1 MSASNDDE
9 LAILRHQRKLELQKQ
24 IEAQASKQVEAE
36 FAEQK
41 KQIEN
46 SAIDSAMKKL
56 LTPDAR
62 SRLATISL
70 ATPERS
76 NQIVPV
82 MELKTSI
89 VKIRNINK
97 GDSVSYG
104 RTFIAK
110 EEMMIGVIPIGYAD
124 GLPRALSN
132 KGKVICM
139 NENCDILGRVCMD
152 LTIINLSEID
162 NPKVGDEVI
171 IFGTGEIDANQV
183 ADIADTIPYEIVC
196 GISKRVK
203 RVYK

>member
-76 NQIVPV
+76 NQI
-82 MELKTSI
+82 KQI
-89 VKIRNINK
+89 KRNKQINQTK
-97 GDSVSYG
+97 
-104 RTFIAK
+104 
-110 EEMMIGVIPIGYAD
+110 
-124 GLPRALSN
+124 
-132 KGKVICM
+132 
-139 NENCDILGRVCMD
+139 
-152 LTIINLSEID
+152 
-162 NPKVGDEVI
+162 
-171 IFGTGEIDANQV
+171 Q
-183 ADIADTIPYEIVC
+183 
-196 GISKRVK
+196 SKQKKKSSKSRNFNSL
-203 RVYK
+203 